1 MIKVYIKVITGY
13 YMYTFKTGVSSPA
26 TEIALCFTLLTNF
39 PNSPVAMSV
48 CYAYFLSKKGG
59 AAINELFIKFQCSS
73 IDSTDNASI

>member
-1 MIKVYIKVITGY
+1 
-13 YMYTFKTGVSSPA
+13 MYTFKTGVSSPA

-59 AAINELFIKFQCSS
+59 AAINELFIKFQCSACIIKDEWQHTNS
-73 IDSTDNASI
+73 EVIGAL